1 MRHWR
6 RDKADAEFI
15 NPEFVFARQ
24 FENLGPEML
33 DFIGAAHKA
42 DLNQR
47 ILSRLSK
54 QPFEV
59 IKGSLRFRE
68 SLLQQRIVRSRWQ
81 RCEVGPW
88 RAPTNEQQNKN
99 ENATGQQDPAKE
111 IHRSFTKIIA
121 PSSLMRE
128 F

>member
-1 MRHWR
+1 MRHWG
-6 RDKADAEFI
+6 RDKANAEFVH
-15 NPEFVFARQ
+15 PQFVFARQ
-24 FENLGPEML
+24 FENLSPEML
-33 DFIGAAHKA
+33 DFIGAADEA

-81 RCEVGPW
+81 RCEVRRQRMNSRTRTRIPLVN
-88 RAPTNEQQNKN
+88 RIPPKRFI
-99 ENATGQQDPAKE
+99 D
-111 IHRSFTKIIA
+111 R
-121 PSSLMRE
+121 
-128 F
+128 